1 MEERERVVTR
11 DEHIVTPA
19 SATRPVSD
27 PTHEIGAKASDGERE
42 ATAARDGGA
51 REASAVRDGGAREA
65 TAARGAGARDGRTGP
80 RLRAGVAGAG
90 FIGAVHARSARLA
103 GAALAGVAT
112 SSPERSREAAARLG
126 AERAYPTPEELATA
140 EGIDVLHICTPNHL
154 HAELATLALEHG
166 KHVICEKPLAVD
178 RAQAD
183 RLIDAAS
190 VAGRVATVPFVYRFH
205 PVVRE
210 ARARVRAGDVGPV
223 HLIHGGYLQDWLASA
238 DDDNWRVDA
247 DLGGPSRAFADIGSH
262 WCDLVEFVTGDRI
275 SAICAQTS
283 TVFAERA
290 VRGGARAFEA
300 AGGDGG
306 ERRPVTTEDA
316 VTALFRTAQGVSGTL
331 IISQVSPGRKNH
343 LHVEIACAE
352 ATVRFEQ
359 ERPETLWLGRREG
372 TETVW
377 RDPTTLGEDAARLA
391 IAPAGHPQ
399 GYLDCFD
406 LFVADSYAAIA
417 GEAPE
422 GLPTF
427 ADGARS
433 ARLIDAVL
441 ASASAGGWVEV

>member
-1 MEERERVVTR
+1 MEERERVVRR
-11 DEHIVTPA
+11 DEHIVAPT
-19 SATRPVSD
+19 SA
-27 PTHEIGAKASDGERE
+27 
-42 ATAARDGGA
+42 ATT
-51 REASAVRDGGAREA
+51 E
-65 TAARGAGARDGRTGP
+65 DGRPGA

-90 FIGAVHARSARLA
+90 FIGAVHARSAQLA
-103 GAALAGVAT
+103 GATLAGVAT
-112 SSPERSREAAARLG
+112 STPERSREAAARLG
-126 AERAYPTPEELATA
+126 AERAYATPEELATA
-140 EGIDVLHICTPNHL
+140 DGIDVLHICTPNHV
-154 HAELATLALEHG
+154 HAELAALALEHG

-183 RLIDAAS
+183 RLIDTAA
-190 VAGRVATVPFVYRFH
+190 AAARVATVPFVYRFH

-210 ARARVRAGDVGPV
+210 ARARVTAGDLGPV

-247 DLGGPSRAFADIGSH
+247 ELGGPSRAFADIGSH
-262 WCDLVEFVTGDRI
+262 WCDLVEFITGDRI
-275 SAICAQTS
+275 EAVCARTS
-283 TVFAERA
+283 TVFKERA
-290 VRGGARAFEA
+290 VRGSARAFEA
-300 AGGDGG
+300 AGGNGSGG

-316 VTALFRTAQGVSGTL
+316 VTALFRTATGVNGTL

-343 LHVEIACAE
+343 LHVEIACAD
-352 ATVRFEQ
+352 ASVRFEQ

-377 RDPTTLGEDAARLA
+377 RDPTALRTDAARLA
-391 IAPAGHPQ
+391 LVPAGHPQ

-417 GEAPE
+417 GAQPD

-441 ASASAGGWVEV
+441 ASAAADGWVEV